1 MLTCVCQFLRWLFVI
16 VDLGLCFV
24 GRPFKGTLTFS
35 IHHSKYSKW
44 VNFFIL
50 FPFLLKHLCQN
61 WKLMCRYQMT
71 SWGLVR
77 HEQLRFGMATTQSTQ
92 HKETHSRKQLVEDDT
107 MEVSERWD
115 FIKKNSYKMLEIT
128 CLRSNSIAHKYRGTW
143 RAKVVYIK
151 HLSFF

>member
-1 MLTCVCQFLRWLFVI
+1 M
-16 VDLGLCFV
+16 
-24 GRPFKGTLTFS
+24 TFT

-107 MEVSERWD
+107 MEVFERWD
-115 FIKKNSYKMLEIT
+115 FIQKNSYKMLEIT
-128 CLRSNSIAHKYRGTW
+128 CLRSNSIAHKYSCQGYMEG
-143 RAKVVYIK
+143 KSCIHIK
-151 HLSFF
+151 HLSFFLSSFSLSETFQLFFSFKSSFYA